1 MIYLLLLLEFMKI
14 GVFTFGGGYAM
25 IPIVKETV
33 LTHNWMSESEFYD
46 FIGVCESTP
55 GPIAVNIATYV
66 GSTQGGILGS
76 IVATIGIILPSFI
89 IILLIASILKHFLKN
104 KYVQGFLSG
113 IKPVVLGLILSAGI
127 TLFLKNIGYENSTTF
142 HISYASLICFGI
154 LLLIMIIWRYGFKKK
169 MNTVVFILL
178 SAAIGI
184 GVCAL
189 MKYGF
194 GLSIQ

>member
-33 LTHNWMSESEFYD
+33 LAHQWMSEAEFYD

-66 GSTQGGILGS
+66 GSTQGGIFGS
-76 IVATIGIILPSFI
+76 IIATIGIILPSFI

-104 KYVQGFLSG
+104 RYVQGFLSG
-113 IKPVVLGLILSAGI
+113 IKPVVLGLILSAGL
-127 TLFLKNIGYENSTTF
+127 TLLLKNLGFQNTTTF
-142 HISYASLICFGI
+142 HISYNSLICFGI
-154 LLLIMIIWRYGFKKK
+154 LSFIMVVWRYGFKKK

-178 SAAIGI
+178 SAVIGI
-184 GVCAL
+184 GVCTL
-189 MKYGF
+189 TKYGF
-194 GLSIQ
+194 GWNF